1 MANPRYNSYKLDML
15 SPEAKK
21 ILADVLIEMG
31 YRDRF
36 VIENGHLSINSNA
49 SVVERVFHRAEAK
62 AKGEEGHLIRLR
74 QCTHSSIW
82 IPESEAPTLK
92 EAYYAALQHVENVWP
107 VDQDPETSV
116 GAAEDFGYRREWEL
130 EYM

>member
-49 SVVERVFHRAEAK
+49 SVV
-62 AKGEEGHLIRLR
+62 
-74 QCTHSSIW
+74 
-82 IPESEAPTLK
+82 
-92 EAYYAALQHVENVWP
+92 
-107 VDQDPETSV
+107 
-116 GAAEDFGYRREWEL
+116 
-130 EYM
+130 